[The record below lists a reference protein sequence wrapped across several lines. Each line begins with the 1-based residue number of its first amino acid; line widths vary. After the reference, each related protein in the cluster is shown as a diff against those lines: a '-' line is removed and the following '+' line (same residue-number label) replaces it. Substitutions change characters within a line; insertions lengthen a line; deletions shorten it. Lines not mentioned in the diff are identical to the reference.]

1 MKFTDMV
8 IFCLSLFTSWQ
19 AYSSSSGTRASQT
32 AAAALKASTLAIGG
46 IPGTGVAGHYFLTRD
61 FQIGGGYISGYI
73 DIADQISDEGTR
85 YVDKAEIT
93 GALTTVEARY
103 FLDNSFFIAAGLGQR
118 VISSSSRI
126 ESYTT
131 DQYIELDTKSTSTVI
146 SAALGNIWSWDS
158 GFFFGFEWI
167 GFTVPIGA
175 EFSTTATSNIPAGDS
190 TFDTI
195 SEDTEDLAK
204 TLGESPAPGLLTL
217 NIGFA
222 F

>member
-1 MKFTDMV
+1 MKSKG
-8 IFCLSLFTSWQ
+8 IAILGISLLTSWQ
-19 AYSSSSGTRASQT
+19 AYSSSSGARASQT
-32 AAAALKASTLAIGG
+32 AAAALKASALAIGG
-46 IPGTGVAGHYFLTRD
+46 IPGTGIAGHYFLTGD
-61 FQIGGGYISGYI
+61 FQIVGGYISGSI
-73 DIADQISDEGTR
+73 DIADQISDEGTT

-93 GALTTVEARY
+93 GTLTTVEARY
-103 FLDNSFFIAAGLGQR
+103 FLGNSFFVAAGLGQR

-126 ESYTT
+126 ESSTT
-131 DQYIELDTKSTSTVI
+131 DLYIELDTESTSTVI

-175 EFSTTATSNIPAGDS
+175 EFSTKTTSNIPAGDS

-204 TLGESPAPGLLTL
+204 NLGESPAPGLLTL